1 MWCGPETQETQW
13 IVGMVKDVLYNI
25 TPELCS
31 FQLYP
36 LWCPESS
43 EWRPG
48 WAWIPPM
55 GRLLQKIQLP
65 CMQKKSSTFSV
76 TGARF
81 WGLFLRRVNHFQ
93 QVWGFNVL
101 TKVLLGSTYYE
112 QKKLL
117 KTSVCIILTFQHRYI
132 VTAAHCVTKGQRVWV
147 HIGDHD
153 KTTSSETNS
162 IRYQSTKV

>member
-31 FQLYP
+31 FQYIHCDVQRVVNGDQAELGSHP
-36 LWCPESS
+36 
-43 EWRPG
+43 
-48 WAWIPPM
+48 WA
-55 GRLLQKIQLP
+55 GYSKKFNFLP
-65 CMQKKSSTFSV
+65 CKKKSSTFSV
-76 TGARF
+76 TRARI
-81 WGLFLRRVNHFQ
+81 WGLFLRRVDNFQ
-93 QVWGFNVL
+93 QVWVFNVL
-101 TKVLLGSTYYE
+101 TKVLLGSVDYE
-112 QKKLL
+112 QKPFHHKRLYYPN
-117 KTSVCIILTFQHRYI
+117 TSQHRYI

-162 IRYQSTKV
+162 IRY